1 MRRKLAG
8 VGFLLLLSFPLL
20 LAAQGPPDRIR
31 LGQEKY
37 AETCAACHRTSGE
50 GLPDK
55 FPALKGN
62 TFVTGEPAPVIR
74 TVLNGRQGKLGLMPA
89 WKDTFNDEEVAA
101 ILSFVR
107 QAWGNRA
114 PPVTPDMV
122 AKVRKE

>member
-1 MRRKLAG
+1 MHRKLAG
-8 VGFLLLLSFPLL
+8 VLFLGLLSCPMLQ
-20 LAAQGPPDRIR
+20 AAQGPPDLIR

-37 AETCAACHRTSGE
+37 AETCAACHRSNGE

-62 TFVTGEPAPVIR
+62 TFVTGEPTPVIR
-74 TVLNGRQGKLGLMPA
+74 TVLNGRRGKLGLMPA

-101 ILSFVR
+101 ILSYVR

-114 PPVTPDMV
+114 PSVTPDMV